1 MGFKYFVLVLSII
14 FSHTY
19 AKTPMPDISVST
31 VYNPVITI
39 GPDQYVEKYPE
50 RLPVRL
56 IINELG
62 RVEKVIYAENTPDK
76 YKQII
81 DKNMKIAK
89 FTPYMKQG
97 IAVKSIVPFTVRFN
111 ILSEYEYN
119 GEIGD

>member
-1 MGFKYFVLVLSII
+1 MGLKYLVLVLPII
-14 FSHTY
+14 SSLCY
-19 AKTPMPDISVST
+19 AKTPMPDIPVST

-39 GPDQYVEKYPE
+39 GPDQYAEKYPE
-50 RLPVRL
+50 RLPVKL

-62 RVEKVIYAENTPDK
+62 KVEKVIYSENTPDK

-81 DKNMKIAK
+81 DKNMQMAK

-97 IAVKSIVPFTVRFN
+97 IAVKSVVPFTVRFN
-111 ILSEYEYN
+111 ILSEYDYN